1 VFYTNSR
8 YAKVGGLPPH
18 ELNQLELQ
26 FLLLNDF
33 RLVIPYDE
41 MQRYGNRLLGYW
53 ENKEA
58 DDREKELKS
67 KGMGVPSE
75 EEIKAAS
82 ALANAN
88 GITSTS
94 REQANDGTDAS
105 TRSEQ
110 GQAESVNDTDTTI
123 RAPAPEQTHTPTPA
137 PSHSDRDRPFHPD
150 PSRGTSFDA
159 ATPAAGQ
166 GPPTNAIT
174 IA

>member
-58 DDREKELKS
+58 EEKNASLSNSGAEL
-67 KGMGVPSE
+67 PTE
-75 EEIKAAS
+75 
-82 ALANAN
+82 
-88 GITSTS
+88 
-94 REQANDGTDAS
+94 EQA
-105 TRSEQ
+105 Q
-110 GQAESVNDTDTTI
+110 QAQAQAAT
-123 RAPAPEQTHTPTPA
+123 TPA
-137 PSHSDRDRPFHPD
+137 VTDSNPKNDEDSRPASNGGEATPSRPQSQPQSEPKPTERDDRPFHPSA
-150 PSRGTSFDA
+150 SRTASFD
-159 ATPAAGQ
+159 PAA
-166 GPPTNAIT
+166 PANAQAPIT
-174 IA
+174 TA